1 MALWD
6 DRHIQSIIKYN
17 TSRAYIGEF
26 TANDLRDAYVRL
38 RTSYETEFPLGFTD
52 VRIGLINGNVI
63 CDALWN
69 EMSYNPVRFGSSS
82 PFLVD
87 GRNNIYRFCQIR
99 GDINS
104 LDKTESV
111 LATMRFKLIHFLHW
125 NSDRNGAWRDAMI
138 TNAGY
143 VPVGMRA
150 DGHANSMYKR
160 LANLRDSIK
169 IIAYQ
174 NVADFKDI
182 YGPYRAEIINMVK
195 KRHPDGIRPLRPPK
209 VQPVAT
215 VSPIASPAIEYDNEE
230 RVDKAM
236 ENLAITMDNQKY
248 FSPDD
253 YAQAVSDFEKL
264 AKERG
269 MHTR

>member
-104 LDKTESV
+104 PDKTESV

-195 KRHPDGIRPLRPPK
+195 KRHPDGIRPLRAPK
-209 VQPVAT
+209 VQPMAP

-264 AKERG
+264 AKERDL
-269 MHTR
+269 HTR